1 MSRRT
6 ERVNILLQQQVSAI
20 LSEGLN
26 DPRLRTL
33 VTVTFADVSPDL
45 QNATIGITVMGSAEE
60 RQEALQGMQSS
71 AGFLQR
77 ALTSRIR
84 MRNTPRLRFVLDTSI
99 EEGDRLLAVMDRI
112 QAEEGTTENDQTPD

>member
-1 MSRRT
+1 M
-6 ERVNILLQQQVSAI
+6 LL
-20 LSEGLN
+20 EELN

-45 QNATIGITVMGSAEE
+45 QHATVGISVMGPEE
-60 RQEALQGMQSS
+60 QRQEALQGMQSA

-77 ALTSRIR
+77 ALAGRIR
-84 MRNTPRLRFVLDTSI
+84 MRNTPRLRFVLDTSM

-112 QAEEGTTENDQTPD
+112 QAEGTTEDDQTPD

>member
-1 MSRRT
+1 M
-6 ERVNILLQQQVSAI
+6 
-20 LSEGLN
+20 LSEELN

-45 QNATIGITVMGSAEE
+45 QHATIGISVMGSEEE
-60 RQEALQGMQSS
+60 RQEALEGMQSA

-77 ALTSRIR
+77 ALASRVR

-112 QAEEGTTENDQTPD
+112 RTEGTTEHDQTPD